1 MSGLTEEKKEKELPV
16 RSLHDFLSEINREWD
31 SFRMGSLISMITTVI
46 LFVLVVPRTFEITI
60 RRPGPLDTLLLIG
73 LVMVLGYNM
82 YLAYRQHAFYRKWER
97 RIELLIHMEDEIL
110 GE

>member
-1 MSGLTEEKKEKELPV
+1 MAEEKKERELPV

-46 LFVLVVPRTFEITI
+46 LFVLVVPRTFEFTI

-73 LVMVLGYNM
+73 LVIALGYNM
-82 YLAYRQHAFYRKWER
+82 YLAYRQHAFYQRWEK
-97 RIELLIHMEDEIL
+97 RIALLLHME
-110 GE
+110 